1 MKFHQMAFY
10 VALLFACTT
19 AELLTEEDHV
29 LDSDVKLDSVDL
41 APEIQNYS
49 EEDVRQKR
57 EVGETKH
64 KREKGKGPR
73 GKRKSSNGKGREKSS
88 NISKRKRKPSDRK
101 GKGKIKQKSS
111 GGNGKGKST
120 KKSK

>member
-10 VALLFACTT
+10 VALLVVCTT

-29 LDSDVKLDSVDL
+29 LDSDVKLDSFDF

-57 EVGETKH
+57 KVEETTH

-73 GKRKSSNGKGREKSS
+73 GKRKSSNGKGKEKGKRKSS
-88 NISKRKRKPSDRK
+88 DGT
-101 GKGKIKQKSS
+101 GKGKAKRKSV
-111 GGNGKGKST
+111 GG
-120 KKSK
+120 